1 MSIQPFP
8 PNLAQNGVHKPWS
21 GSRGQKWIFLA
32 ISGLWDSGAPY
43 PKLKRFREHPCPPQ
57 GEGSRRDPGSLI
69 STLVLPPAT
78 SLCPP
83 RIMPQPR
90 SSRAHGQHLGASLAF
105 GWDQVDAPID
115 PFLHLLPSQSG
126 FHSFHQHPS
135 PKGYQG
141 GQGVSSP
148 SPPPPR
154 LPQNCEQKAIEA
166 SPPPRPFPQDLQSVA
181 SSIPAPR
188 PRLSPPPRHLHCT
201 IRAGS

>member
-1 MSIQPFP
+1 MNNPI
-8 PNLAQNGVHKPWS
+8 L
-21 GSRGQKWIFLA
+21 
-32 ISGLWDSGAPY
+32 
-43 PKLKRFREHPCPPQ
+43 PQ
-57 GEGSRRDPGSLI
+57 EEGNRRDPGSLV

-83 RIMPQPR
+83 RTMPQPR
-90 SSRAHGQHLGASLAF
+90 VQSGPSQGAALGGIS
-105 GWDQVDAPID
+105 GTWVGPRRCPHR
-115 PFLHLLPSQSG
+115 PFPRLLPPRSG

-166 SPPPRPFPQDLQSVA
+166 SPPPPARPFPQDLPSVA
-181 SSIPAPR
+181 SPFQFLDLMAAPSRDTSTAQLGRGRDPQPVPSVVSVWSALPAADPGWGLA
-188 PRLSPPPRHLHCT
+188 PTGPPLPMDSFCLT
-201 IRAGS
+201 M